1 MTTENLAERVEALED
16 RVAELE
22 QRLEKQQNGQNAAE
36 SDLYD
41 RYDRYVINNAETDTR
56 PSTGKM
62 RRLYQEAG
70 LVDRKKIKRRMKR
83 LDNLGA
89 WE

>member
-1 MTTENLAERVEALED
+1 MTTENLAERVEVLED

-22 QRLEKQQNGQNAAE
+22 QQLAKQQSGQNGAE
-36 SDLYD
+36 SDLFD
-41 RYDRYVINNAETDTR
+41 RYDRYVINSAESDTR
-56 PSTGKM
+56 PTVGEM